1 MLWFISHAWCDGE
14 YFVGNMKFS
23 CVASWECFALVESS
37 WWNLMKILDECD
49 AMFGLVW
56 LFGFGV
62 CVFKPRMDGDH
73 KVFVLIECDVEYYW
87 TSFIYEFLI
96 WISLFMVSLPL
107 FVCLCVCCMC
117 DDRITCVL
125 YGSRWYCR

>member
-14 YFVGNMKFS
+14 YFVGNIKFS
-23 CVASWECFALVESS
+23 CVACWECFALLESS

-62 CVFKPRMDGDH
+62 CEFKPRMNCDH
-73 KVFVLIECDVEYYW
+73 KVFVLVECDVEYYW
-87 TSFIYEFLI
+87 TSFIYEFLL

-125 YGSRWYCR
+125 SGSR